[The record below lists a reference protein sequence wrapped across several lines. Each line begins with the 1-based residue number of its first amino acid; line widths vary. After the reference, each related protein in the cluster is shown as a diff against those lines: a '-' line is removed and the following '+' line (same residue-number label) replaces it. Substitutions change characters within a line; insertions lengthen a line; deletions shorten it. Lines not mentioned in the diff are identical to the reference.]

1 VGRRYIS
8 LAKMKKRLFLM
19 LENRWQVEEDT
30 VDKWTEIVQRI
41 VLAND
46 LTLVTLF

>member
-8 LAKMKKRLFLM
+8 LAKMKHHFFLM
-19 LENRWQVEEDT
+19 LVNRWQVEEET
-30 VDKWTEIVQRI
+30 VDKWTEIVKRI

-46 LTLVTLF
+46 LTVF